1 MKNLKNPLAL
11 LSMAAVSGLIAVALT
26 TPVSAKTTALVVT
39 GTDSKVYEYN
49 YEALKTSAVDYAM
62 SGAND
67 SGAKLYNDFITR
79 KSSISAFYDDS
90 KTAYVDA
97 NVVNSAALD
106 AVMDGKTFVLD
117 TFTSAASTSTIAVT
131 SSKVT
136 ADTSGNILINGQ
148 ATTTTGTN
156 TTGNTS
162 GNIQGGNPTGGLKT
176 SLDALV
182 TAGTITEAQETTV
195 VNLFTPPTNTTGS
208 TCGNTSGSTGGSTTG
223 SAPSNTTDGF
233 KTKLDALVTAGTI
246 TEAQETSILTAI
258 QSSNSGGSGQNGNGQ
273 NPGGQGGSDQNG
285 TSTTTT
291 GTAAYSQSGSTATKS
306 NQTITASNTD
316 ESGVKVTDSGT
327 FTLSNSTIKTSGDT
341 SSMDNS
347 SFYGLN
353 AAALAESGSK
363 ITLSNT
369 KINTTGKGANGVF
382 ACGTGSTVNLSN
394 VDINC
399 TNTGAH
405 GVDAT
410 KAGVLNLNNVNIITS
425 GDGASAAIAT
435 DRGGGTINV
444 TGGVVTTNGTKSPG
458 VYSTGD
464 ITVSDATIK
473 TNKSEAVTVEGEN
486 SVKLTN
492 CSLTSEKNYGAF
504 IYQSFS
510 GDAEVGSGSFTME
523 GGSLTANE
531 GPMFYSTNTTAEI
544 NLKSA
549 TLNNASGVLLKAG
562 ADQWGTTGSNGSNVT
577 LNADSQSLV
586 GSIVL
591 DNIST
596 ASLNLKNS
604 SSLKSTVNADNTAK
618 LVAIALDTTSTW
630 NVTGNSYVTSITDG
644 DTTLAN
650 INDNGYTIYYNSSD
664 SKNSWLNG
672 KTYTLKDGGKLTPMT
687 TSN

>member
-1 MKNLKNPLAL
+1 MNKNKRC
-11 LSMAAVSGLIAVALT
+11 LSVLSSTVMGLVIASALT
-26 TPVSAKTTALVVT
+26 TNAHAAVKSYVVKDAS
-39 GTDSKVYEYN
+39 GNIISFNIDDLAS
-49 YEALKTSAVDYAM
+49 DYANKL
-62 SGAND
+62 SGAASPMFDEYVKDTVVAFQD
-67 SGAKLYNDFITR
+67 SVKGYV
-79 KSSISAFYDDS
+79 SYDS
-90 KTAYVDA
+90 VMKAYT
-97 NVVNSAALD
+97 D
-106 AVMDGKTFVLD
+106 AVATDGGKTFNLD
-117 TFTSAASTSTIAVT
+117 KFTENADDADIAKDITAGYVWDTTKNQITAIDNSTTVSPAGDLKTKLD
-131 SSKVT
+131 SLVT
-136 ADTSGNILINGQ
+136 AGTITAAQETAVINLNIFDPPTNNTGGS
-148 ATTTTGTN
+148 TGTP
-156 TTGNTS
+156 T
-162 GNIQGGNPTGGLKT
+162 GNPTDSIKT
-176 SLDALV
+176 KLDSLV
-182 TAGTITEAQETTV
+182 TAGTITETQETAILNV
-195 VNLFTPPTNTTGS
+195 IKPSN
-208 TCGNTSGSTGGSTTG
+208 GGS
-223 SAPSNTTDGF
+223 SNT
-233 KTKLDALVTAGTI
+233 
-246 TEAQETSILTAI
+246 
-258 QSSNSGGSGQNGNGQ
+258 N
-273 NPGGQGGSDQNG
+273 GGQDDTISA
-285 TSTTTT
+285 TT
-291 GTAAYSQSGSTATKS
+291 GTAAYSQSGNTVIKS
-306 NQTITASNTD
+306 NQIITASNAD
-316 ESGVKVTDSGT
+316 ESAVKVTDSGT
-327 FTLSNSTIKTSGDT
+327 FTLSDSTITTSGNT

-353 AAALAESGSK
+353 AAVLAESGSK

-369 KINTTGKGANGVF
+369 KINATGTGANGAF

-410 KAGVLNLNNVNIITS
+410 KAGVLNLNNVNITTS

-510 GDAEVGSGSFTME
+510 GDAEVGCGSFTME
-523 GGSLTANE
+523 GGSLTAKE

-544 NLKSA
+544 NLKGA
-549 TLNNASGVLLKAG
+549 ALNNASGVLLKAG
-562 ADQWGTTGSNGSNVT
+562 ADQWGTTGANGSTVT
-577 LNADSQSLV
+577 LNADSQSLL
-586 GSIVL
+586 GSIIL
-591 DNIST
+591 DNVSSAT
-596 ASLNLKNS
+596 LNLKNG
-604 SSLKSTVNADNTAK
+604 SSLTSTVNADNTAK
-618 LVAIALDTTSTW
+618 SAAVTLDTTSTW

-650 INDNGYTIYYNSSD
+650 INDNGHTVYYNSSN

-672 KTYTLKDGGKLTPMT
+672 KTITLKSGGKLTPMS